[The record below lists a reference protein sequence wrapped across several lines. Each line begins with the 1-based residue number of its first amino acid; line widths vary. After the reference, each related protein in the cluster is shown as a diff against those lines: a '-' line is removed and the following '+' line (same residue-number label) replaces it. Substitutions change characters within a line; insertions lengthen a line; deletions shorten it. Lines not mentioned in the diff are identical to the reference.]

1 MTKAIRG
8 LLGRL
13 AEHVLP
19 ATQASAGCAPD
30 CYMNCGTVGI
40 PGVPNGAG
48 CVRCC
53 YTPQCVHYCNG

>member
-30 CYMNCGTVGI
+30 CYMSCGDL
-40 PGVPNGAG
+40 PGGSGG